1 MINLTQLNK
10 FRSIIEKNKLFLDN
24 ITPSLTIDS
33 NKKYSISV
41 SMTILMEYYS
51 LNQLDAF
58 NSITD
63 DGYDNKIDAFY
74 FSDDEIEVSELV
86 VIQSKYKQNDGETN
100 SIALDEMKL
109 CMENCIKVIK
119 GEEFAISN
127 SKLAKKIS
135 AFRELLLNN
144 GLPSFNI
151 KLFFATNGL
160 IHEPFRT
167 SPDLN
172 RCYDFNITPIFV
184 DATSFGH
191 SASIEFGELFVNTK
205 DPSDKTDSIFSFE
218 NEHYSGRVVSC
229 TIDELMKFYKATG
242 ERLLLNSNVRY
253 LIKNS
258 TINKEIR
265 NSFIN
270 DPNRFCYLNNGITII
285 SSNFEILPTGHPS
298 SKVQLTK
305 PSVVNGGQTIATLY
319 NLYITK
325 YAEYETQF
333 KTAKILLRIY
343 KAPIEYSIK
352 IAQATNSQ
360 NPINIVDLKSNDT
373 SQEVAK
379 KYLAKYGVGLL
390 TKLGEDITFYNDT
403 ITNENI
409 LQIYASLYKDEPSK
423 AKTSKAATFKLY
435 YDEVFND
442 SIDESICK
450 KLYRCYE
457 ISKFLNTITNKDSV
471 VIKNAFYSLIYAMKK
486 FNSNL
491 LNESIPST
499 QMSNHLQSSFD
510 SSYGLIESII
520 TKKQLVLKSKFSLN
534 NLFKGS
540 EIKALIDLS
549 FEEA

>member
-1 MINLTQLNK
+1 MINKTQLNK
-10 FRSIIEKNKLFLDN
+10 FRSIIEKNKLFLDG
-24 ITPSLTIDS
+24 ISTLTIDS

-51 LNQLDAF
+51 LNQLEAF

-63 DGYDNKIDAFY
+63 DGDDNKIDAFY
-74 FSDDEIEVSELV
+74 FSDDENEISELV

-100 SIALDEMKL
+100 SISIDEMKL
-109 CMENCIKVIK
+109 CMENCIKIIN
-119 GEEFAISN
+119 GENFAVTN
-127 SKLAKKIS
+127 SKLANKIK
-135 AFRELLLNN
+135 AFRELLLDN
-144 GLPSFNI
+144 GLPTFNI
-151 KLFFATNGL
+151 KLFFATNGI

-167 SPDLN
+167 STDLN
-172 RCYDFNITPIFV
+172 RCFDFNITPIFI

-191 SASIEFGELFVNTK
+191 SVSIEFGELFVNIK
-205 DPSDKTDSIFSFE
+205 DTADKTDSIFSFE

-229 TIDELMKFYKATG
+229 TIDDLMKFYKETG

-265 NSFIN
+265 SSFIN
-270 DPNRFCYLNNGITII
+270 DPSRFCYLNNGITII

-298 SKVQLTK
+298 SKVLITK

-319 NLYITK
+319 NIYTTK
-325 YAEYETQF
+325 YSEYETQF

-343 KAPIEYSIK
+343 KTPSEYSIK

-373 SQEVAK
+373 TQDVAK

-390 TKLGEDITFYNDT
+390 TKLGEDITYYNDT

-409 LQIYASLYKDEPSK
+409 LQIYASLYKEEPSK
-423 AKTSKAATFKLY
+423 AKTSKASTFKLF
-435 YDEVFND
+435 YDEVFSD
-442 SIDESICK
+442 TIDESMCK

-457 ISKFLNTITNKDSV
+457 VSKFINGITYKDSV

-486 FNSNL
+486 FNNNL
-491 LNESIPST
+491 LNENIPSVQILT
-499 QMSNHLQSSFD
+499 HFQTSFD
-510 SSYGLIESII
+510 SSYKLVEDII
-520 TKKQLVLKSKFSLN
+520 AKKQTELKSKFSLN

-549 FEEA
+549 FEEV

>member
-1 MINLTQLNK
+1 MINKTQLNK
-10 FRSIIEKNKLFLDN
+10 FRSIIEKNKLFLDD
-24 ITPSLTIDS
+24 IVPPLKVDS

-51 LNQLDAF
+51 LNQLEAY

-63 DGYDNKIDAFY
+63 DGDDNKIDAFY
-74 FSDDEIEVSELV
+74 FSDDENEVSELV

-100 SIALDEMKL
+100 SISIDEMKL
-109 CMENCIKVIK
+109 CMENCIKIIK
-119 GEEFAISN
+119 GESFAITN
-127 SKLAKKIS
+127 SKLANKINE
-135 AFRELLLNN
+135 FRELLESN
-144 GLPSFNI
+144 GLPTFNI
-151 KLFFATNGL
+151 KLFFATNGT
-160 IHEPFRT
+160 IHEPFKT
-167 SPDLN
+167 TTELN
-172 RCYDFNITPIFV
+172 RCFDFNITPIFV

-205 DPSDKTDSIFSFE
+205 DPADKTDSIFSFE

-229 TIDELMKFYKATG
+229 NIDDLMKFYKETG

-270 DPNRFCYLNNGITII
+270 DPSRFCYLNNGITII
-285 SSNFEILPTGHPS
+285 SSNFEILPTGFPK
-298 SKVQLTK
+298 SKVVLTK

-319 NLYITK
+319 NIYTTS
-325 YAEYETQF
+325 YSEYETQF

-343 KAPIEYSIK
+343 KAPSEYSIK

-373 SQEVAK
+373 AQDVAK

-409 LQIYASLYKDEPSK
+409 LQIYASLFKEEPSK
-423 AKTSKAATFKLY
+423 AKTSKASTFKLF

-442 SIDESICK
+442 TIDESMCK
-450 KLYRCYE
+450 KLFRCYE
-457 ISKFLNTITNKDSV
+457 VSKFLNGITNKDSV

-486 FNSNL
+486 FNNNL
-491 LNESIPST
+491 LNENIPT
-499 QMSNHLQSSFD
+499 GQILTHLQTSFD
-510 SSYGLIESII
+510 EANRLVEDII
-520 TKKQLVLKSKFSLN
+520 TKKQAELKSKFSLN